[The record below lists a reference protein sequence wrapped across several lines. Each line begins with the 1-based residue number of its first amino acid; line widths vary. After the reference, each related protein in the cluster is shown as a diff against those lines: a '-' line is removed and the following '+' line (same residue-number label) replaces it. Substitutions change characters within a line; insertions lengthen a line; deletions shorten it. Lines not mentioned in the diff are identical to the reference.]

1 LGLLSLTAGIAL
13 LALSL
18 FYVFSGQGR
27 SRGGPGSPV
36 LGLLETEKRALELIA
51 RSGQMTQKDLARE
64 LGITRVKVHRLVKQ
78 LERRGLIETAPY
90 GKTRMIRAKQPY
102 LGESAEMQ

>member
-1 LGLLSLTAGIAL
+1 MGLLSLLAGIAL
-13 LALSL
+13 LSFSL
-18 FYVFSGQGR
+18 FYIYSGQGR

-36 LGLLETEKRALELIA
+36 LGLLETGKGALELIS
-51 RSGQMTQKDLARE
+51 RSGKMTQKDLARE

-102 LGESAEMQ
+102 QGGSAEMR